1 MRVLIDTNI
10 ALDWLAHREPFHE
23 KAEFI
28 MQACMDGEI
37 EGNIASHSL
46 SDLYYLLR
54 KDLPT
59 EERKQLLLLLLLCR
73 YFHILVE
80 SKETIMTAFDNSAWP
95 DLEDGLLMQCAAEQ
109 HLDYIIT
116 RNEKDYSKSPVKV
129 YSPKQFIEIIAKDL

>member
-37 EGNIASHSL
+37 EGNVASHSL

-59 EERKQLLLLLLLCR
+59 EERKQLLLLLCR

-80 SKETIMTAFDNSAWP
+80 SKETIMAALDNAAWP
-95 DLEDGLLMQCAAEQ
+95 DLEDGLLMQCAVEQ
-109 HLDYIIT
+109 HLDYIVT
-116 RNEKDYSKSPVKV
+116 RNEKDFHASPIPAI
-129 YSPKQFIEIIAKDL
+129 SPDQFFTMIGNH

>member
-1 MRVLIDTNI
+1 
-10 ALDWLAHREPFHE
+10 
-23 KAEFI
+23 
-28 MQACMDGEI
+28 MDGEI

-59 EERKQLLLLLLLCR
+59 EERKQLLLLLCR

-80 SKETIMTAFDNSAWP
+80 SKETIMAALNNSAWP

-109 HLDYIIT
+109 HLDYIVT
-116 RNEKDYSKSPVKV
+116 RNEKDFHASPITAI
-129 YSPKQFIEIIAKDL
+129 SPEQLLALIKG